1 MKRARTSVVGL
12 EEVNESYLKRRIK
25 RTWQLPRWGKSNE
38 EAERA
43 EDDAEILS
51 LRNSMDDDT
60 VS

>member
-12 EEVNESYLKRRIK
+12 EEVNESFLKRRIK
-25 RTWQLPRWGKSNE
+25 RTWQLPRWGKSSE

>member
-1 MKRARTSVVGL
+1 MVGL
-12 EEVNESYLKRRIK
+12 EEVNESFLKRRIK
-25 RTWQLPRWGKSNE
+25 RTWQLPRWGKSSE